1 MSAMATGSIRPSRR
15 TRAPTPRPISPPAS
29 TATSRSTSRIS
40 SFSTTSSRPPRNR
53 TRPPDPAGRGR
64 ERPVIRPKRR
74 KSAAGGSIWSRSGH
88 IFVRLSRR
96 WICVPSGRA
105 TGVSNMAFLNTR
117 DSADLEDSVETA
129 VEGEIREFV
138 RRDVATSLRRQ
149 PESDSEMVANNIT
162 SLLQRVAGTSV
173 QEIDKLISE
182 LQTLR
187 DMLQNEGARVQREI
201 VEYATLSQAALQST
215 KIIAESLTGWKKV
228 PDAPSLR
235 D

>member
-1 MSAMATGSIRPSRR
+1 MLCRR
-15 TRAPTPRPISPPAS
+15 PRPPHAAPGARL
-29 TATSRSTSRIS
+29 A
-40 SFSTTSSRPPRNR
+40 
-53 TRPPDPAGRGR
+53 GR
-64 ERPVIRPKRR
+64 ERHDRRPKAENRCFPR
-74 KSAAGGSIWSRSGH
+74 KTLEKGTPGFRLVAKRSHFRAAIAQVDLR
-88 IFVRLSRR
+88 
-96 WICVPSGRA
+96 PQGRA

>member
-1 MSAMATGSIRPSRR
+1 
-15 TRAPTPRPISPPAS
+15 
-29 TATSRSTSRIS
+29 
-40 SFSTTSSRPPRNR
+40 
-53 TRPPDPAGRGR
+53 
-64 ERPVIRPKRR
+64 
-74 KSAAGGSIWSRSGH
+74 
-88 IFVRLSRR
+88 
-96 WICVPSGRA
+96 
-105 TGVSNMAFLNTR
+105 
-117 DSADLEDSVETA
+117 
-129 VEGEIREFV
+129 
-138 RRDVATSLRRQ
+138 
-149 PESDSEMVANNIT
+149 MVANNIT

-235 D
+235 YWCIDSSGAAEIRAPASGPARCFLARVSAAIVFLETPKRKRPRRPEPRGQVEGGNAQRAMVGDLPPSSIARRLLHHRSSRRPPV